1 MPPGTNSHFSTFPD
15 VTRTPSHLLLSRY
28 KTNMR
33 KPSRNLEEL
42 SADDLLKQMEEPR
55 RKRRKI
61 AEDQLDSDEGEDG
74 PIRIGNVDDEQGES
88 SDDEDLSE
96 RDEAND
102 SDGRGVDGEGE
113 DSGEELDAFDGHSNV
128 HLTEET
134 SRVPLPSRTRSLA
147 PKAPDKTDSSKAS
160 GFAELGASKA
170 LIASLATMSIRT
182 PTEVQAAC
190 IPPLLAG
197 ESQLTTMLITHSLK
211 IYRSLWLGRDC
222 VGNAKTGSGKTIAF
236 ALPILQKLS
245 VDPYGIYALILT
257 PTRYLHCQLVRA
269 HLVLM
274 CISFTEN
281 LHFKFPSNLPSWALP

>member
-15 VTRTPSHLLLSRY
+15 VTLTLSHLLLSRY

-96 RDEAND
+96 TDEANE
-102 SDGRGVDGEGE
+102 SGGGGVDGEGE

-128 HLTEET
+128 QLMEET
-134 SRVPLPSRTRSLA
+134 SRVLLSSRTRSLA
-147 PKAPDKTDSSKAS
+147 VKAPDKPKAPKAS

-197 ESQLTTMLITHSLK
+197 ESKPITLLIIYNEDTSL
-211 IYRSLWLGRDC
+211 
-222 VGNAKTGSGKTIAF
+222 F
-236 ALPILQKLS
+236 
-245 VDPYGIYALILT
+245 
-257 PTRYLHCQLVRA
+257 LVRKR
-269 HLVLM
+269 L
-274 CISFTEN
+274 CW
-281 LHFKFPSNLPSWALP
+281 KC

>member
-28 KTNMR
+28 KTKMR

-88 SDDEDLSE
+88 SDDEDLSD

-102 SDGRGVDGEGE
+102 SDGGGVDGEGE

-147 PKAPDKTDSSKAS
+147 PKAPDKRDSSKAS

-197 ESQLTTMLITHSLK
+197 ESQLTTLLI
-211 IYRSLWLGRDC
+211 IFIED
-222 VGNAKTGSGKTIAF
+222 I
-236 ALPILQKLS
+236 S
-245 VDPYGIYALILT
+245 VS
-257 PTRYLHCQLVRA
+257 LVRKR
-269 HLVLM
+269 L
-274 CISFTEN
+274 CREC
-281 LHFKFPSNLPSWALP
+281 